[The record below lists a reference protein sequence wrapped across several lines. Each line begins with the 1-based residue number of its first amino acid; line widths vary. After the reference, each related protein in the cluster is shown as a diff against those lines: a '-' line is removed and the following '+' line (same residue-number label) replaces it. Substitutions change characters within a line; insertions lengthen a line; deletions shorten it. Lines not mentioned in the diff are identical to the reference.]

1 MGTNIQV
8 KARNYFVY
16 VISCSDGSFYT
27 GYTTSLEKR
36 IQLHKK
42 GRGARYT
49 QVHGANELVYHETFV
64 TRREAMQRER
74 QIKRLSHE
82 EKRSLSYR
90 QYASEDRKTAQTEA
104 PPEG

>member
-1 MGTNIQV
+1 V

-16 VISCSDGSFYT
+16 VISCNDGSFYT

-49 QVHGANELVYHETFV
+49 QVHGVDELIYQEMFV

-82 EKRSLSYR
+82 EKKSLSDKR
-90 QYASEDRKTAQTEA
+90 NT
-104 PPEG
+104 